1 MPSPTADSPF
11 ASFGTIAR
19 GSRFFGRES
28 IMEAVTDRLV
38 HGGSSAALIGLP
50 RIGKSSVAGRV
61 MDDLLSAGV
70 EVGEVTAS
78 TCQDG
83 AELLRDVAFVVD
95 PSPDLPDG
103 LSAVY
108 RALKRSLRTRNAD
121 SRRHVV
127 IVDEFDAIRH
137 WPDGARTMHLLRD
150 LLYDPSR
157 VPLAGLFLCRRPL
170 ERLELELAGVSTFAG
185 VVQQVFVSHLS
196 QDDVR
201 GMAARS
207 PATEEAGEAV
217 YTETAGHPFL
227 AERALH
233 ARHTHA
239 TDDFSDYYAAL
250 GRFLED
256 EGLQARL
263 LFIVAGADSTPDVEA
278 DALLSRYG
286 LVINRRAFSD
296 HFRGYLEHLG
306 LNLDL
311 WGEFGNAERAV
322 RTLLDRNLTA
332 TYGVA
337 WLTTLK
343 DRHPKP
349 GTPVVDAATQRR
361 IDDARKWPRATDRPL
376 IDYTYPRDLLVI
388 LKSEWQ
394 HVPLPKRYRD
404 KQWWHERLEALARVR
419 APLAHERADIL
430 EEAEVAHIRYYCQEV
445 VEACRAASAEAV
457 AER

>member
-1 MPSPTADSPF
+1 MPSPTANSPF
-11 ASFGTIAR
+11 ASFGTVAR
-19 GSRFFGRES
+19 GRRFFGREP
-28 IMEAVTDRLV
+28 ILEAVCDRLLQ
-38 HGGSSAALIGLP
+38 GGSSAALIGLP

-78 TCQDG
+78 ACQDG
-83 AELLRDVAFVVD
+83 AEFLREIAFIVD
-95 PSPDLPDG
+95 PSPDAPHDLF
-103 LSAVY
+103 AVY
-108 RALKRSLRTRNAD
+108 RDLKRSLRTHHAQ

-137 WPDGARTMHLLRD
+137 WVDGARTMHLLRD

-157 VPLAGLFLCRRPL
+157 VPLAGLFVCRRPL
-170 ERLELELAGVSTFAG
+170 ERLEHELAGISTFAG

-196 QDDVR
+196 QDDIR
-201 GMAARS
+201 AMAARS
-207 PATEEAGEAV
+207 PATEDEGEAV
-217 YTETAGHPFL
+217 YAETAGHPFL

-233 ARHTHA
+233 ARHTHVA
-239 TDDFSDYYAAL
+239 DDFSDYYAAI
-250 GRFLED
+250 GRFLQD

-263 LFIVAGADSTPDVEA
+263 LFIVAGAGSTPDVEA
-278 DALLSRYG
+278 DALLTRYG
-286 LVINRRAFSD
+286 LVVNGRPFSD

-311 WGEFGNAERAV
+311 WEEFGTAERAV
-322 RTLLDRNLTA
+322 RTLLDRNLRA
-332 TYGVA
+332 KYGAA

-349 GTPVVDAATQRR
+349 GTPVVDGATQRR
-361 IDDARKWPRATDRPL
+361 TDDARKWPRATDRAL

-388 LKSEWQ
+388 LKSEWE
-394 HVPLPKRYRD
+394 HVPLSRRYRD

-419 APLAHERADIL
+419 APLAHERDIL

-445 VEACRAASAEAV
+445 VEACRAAEAD
-457 AER
+457 AGPEA

>member
-1 MPSPTADSPF
+1 MPSPTAESPF
-11 ASFGTIAR
+11 ASFGTVAR
-19 GSRFFGRES
+19 GPRFFGRES
-28 IMEAVTDRLV
+28 ILEAVSDRVL

-61 MDDLLSAGV
+61 VDDLRSAGV
-70 EVGEVTAS
+70 EYSEVTAS
-78 TCQDG
+78 ACQDG
-83 AELLRDVAFVVD
+83 ADFLREVAFGVD
-95 PSPDLPDG
+95 PSPDGLQD

-108 RALKRSLRTRNAD
+108 RALKRSLRTCHAQ

-137 WPDGARTMHLLRD
+137 WADGARTMHILRD

-157 VPLAGLFLCRRPL
+157 VPLAGLFMCRRPL

-196 QDDVR
+196 QDDIR

-207 PATEEAGEAV
+207 PATKDDGEAV
-217 YTETAGHPFL
+217 YAETAGHPFL

-233 ARHTHA
+233 ARHTQA
-239 TDDFSDYYAAL
+239 ADNFSDYYAAI
-250 GRFLED
+250 GRFLKD
-256 EGLQARL
+256 EGLQGRL
-263 LFIVAGADSTPDVEA
+263 LFIVAGAASTPDVEA

-286 LVINRRAFSD
+286 LVVNGRPFSD

-311 WGEFGNAERAV
+311 WGEFGTAERAV

-332 TYGVA
+332 KYGA
-337 WLTTLK
+337 LWLVTLK

-349 GTPVVDAATQRR
+349 GTPVVYEAMQRR
-361 IDDARKWPRATDRPL
+361 TNDARKWPRATDRAL

-388 LKSEWQ
+388 LRAEWQ
-394 HVPLPKRYRD
+394 HVSLPRRYRD

-419 APLAHERADIL
+419 APLAHERGDIL
-430 EEAEVAHIRYYCQEV
+430 EEAEVAHIRYFCQEIL
-445 VEACRAASAEAV
+445 EACRAAEADAEGGC
-457 AER
+457 